1 MKRLVYF
8 IVSTLLLVSCGNKT
22 QTIELNSPDD
32 LAGHS
37 VATIAGCAYEKDL
50 SSRTDINC
58 QLYNSS
64 SDLLQAL
71 LSGQTEI
78 AMYDEAVY
86 NAIIR
91 KEYGIKI
98 AMLGDQSFPTAFLF
112 RKDDSELV
120 RTFNAVQRRMI
131 EDGTMQKLIDF
142 WLTDKFAEAESYTHI
157 PAETSGE
164 PLRVATVLPTAPIS
178 FMVDGEWYGI
188 EIDLIRELAKELH
201 RTLEIKLYD
210 NASGFMAVQS
220 GQADILCGIVFVT
233 PERQE
238 KFLFSEPYHS
248 YHTAYFVLDHDAESQ
263 DHGFIAGI
271 KKGINKTLFVE
282 NRWRLI
288 VDGLLKTLKISIVA
302 ILLGSLL
309 GVGLYS
315 MANSR
320 RKWLRSCAK
329 VYRSF
334 ISGIPELVLLLVM
347 FYVVFANTGVSP
359 DIVAIITFALFFA
372 SGASH
377 IYKASLDAIPC
388 GQTEAGLALGFT
400 KSQSFFN
407 IILPQ
412 AFRIGLPL
420 YKGQCIS
427 LLKGTSIVG
436 YIAIQDITR
445 AGDIIRSRT
454 FDAIVPLLFVTIL
467 YFLLVWLIG
476 ALIKLASPKKN
487 VL

>member
-22 QTIELNSPDD
+22 QTIELNIPDD

-37 VATIAGCAYEKDL
+37 VATIACCAYEKDI

-78 AMYDEAVY
+78 VMYDEAVY

-91 KEYGIKI
+91 KEYDIKI

-188 EIDLIRELAKELH
+188 EIDMIRELAKELH
-201 RTLEIKLYD
+201 RPLEIKLYD

-407 IILPQ
+407 IVLPQ

>member
-37 VATIAGCAYEKDL
+37 VATIAGCAYEKDRC
-50 SSRTDINC
+50 SGTDINC

-78 AMYDEAVY
+78 VMYDEAVY

-91 KEYGIKI
+91 KEYDIKI

-188 EIDLIRELAKELH
+188 EIDMIRELAKELH
-201 RTLEIKLYD
+201 RPLEIKLYD

-407 IILPQ
+407 IVLPQ

>member
-1 MKRLVYF
+1 MKRFVYF

-37 VATIAGCAYEKDL
+37 VATIAGCAYEKDI

-188 EIDLIRELAKELH
+188 EIDMIRELAKELH
-201 RTLEIKLYD
+201 RPLEIKLYD

-377 IYKASLDAIPC
+377 IYKASLDAIHC